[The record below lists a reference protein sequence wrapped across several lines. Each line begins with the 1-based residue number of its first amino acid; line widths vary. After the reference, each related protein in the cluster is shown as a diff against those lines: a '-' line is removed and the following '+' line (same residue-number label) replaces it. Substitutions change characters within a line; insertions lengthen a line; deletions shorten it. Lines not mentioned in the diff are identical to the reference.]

1 MSVLAINRKISTAE
15 FINTA
20 YNLTVLIGQS
30 YERFSANGKK
40 FIFSNVKDSLNTLM
54 NTVAEINAIYTPSA
68 SLQGLY
74 YKEQLIYHAIG
85 AVKSLDSW
93 FSIGYDVSI
102 SNNGLTGAKKNLPSS
117 GEALKICDLITKE
130 VKLLEGVLR
139 QVRTAMKRLNGKEY
153 DETEENV
160 HYTPL
165 LRKIIE
171 NQYTILGMKEN
182 LIYDV
187 SNDSYSS
194 LN

>member
-1 MSVLAINRKISTAE
+1 MSVLAIDRKISTAE

-20 YNLTVLIGQS
+20 YNLTVLVGRV
-30 YERFSANGKK
+30 YEKFSSNSKK

-54 NTVAEINAIYTPSA
+54 NTVSEINAIYTPSA
-68 SLQGLY
+68 SLSGLY
-74 YKEQLIYHAIG
+74 YKEQLVYQAIG

-102 SNNGLTGAKKNLPSS
+102 SNNGLAGAKKNLPSS

-139 QVRTAMKRLNGKEY
+139 QVRTAIKKISGKEY
-153 DETEENV
+153 NDTEENIY
-160 HYTPL
+160 YTPL

-187 SNDSYSS
+187 SSDSYTS

>member
-1 MSVLAINRKISTAE
+1 
-15 FINTA
+15 
-20 YNLTVLIGQS
+20 
-30 YERFSANGKK
+30 
-40 FIFSNVKDSLNTLM
+40 
-54 NTVAEINAIYTPSA
+54 
-68 SLQGLY
+68 
-74 YKEQLIYHAIG
+74 
-85 AVKSLDSW
+85 
-93 FSIGYDVSI
+93 
-102 SNNGLTGAKKNLPSS
+102 LPSS

-153 DETEENV
+153 DEIEENV